1 MSSPKNIPKS
11 SIGKLVEQNYVFA
24 AVLHFFGISFFDY
37 EEKSLDE
44 VCKKFKVNPAQIMS
58 ELENWAMKK
67 EPTNEELF
75 LHPIEVLVEY
85 LKKKHHFFLRQELP
99 FLSSMIEG
107 IKPDKKYEGLMA
119 DMSLMFPLFVDDFIH
134 HIHEEENTLFRRINL
149 LHQIERGEYNMVDA
163 LALLDTT
170 PISSL
175 ADEHEVHD
183 DEMEGI
189 RKLTSD
195 YSLSPPIPIPMK
207 VLYHELQ
214 NFEKELVIHAK
225 IENDLLF
232 PKAIELEKEVKR
244 KLINK
249 IKWN

>member
-1 MSSPKNIPKS
+1 MPIPKNIPKS
-11 SIGKLVEQNYVFA
+11 SIRDLVDQNYVFA

-44 VCKKFKVNPAQIMS
+44 VCKKFKVSPEQIMS

-75 LHPIEVLVEY
+75 FHPIEVLVEY
-85 LKKKHHFFLRQELP
+85 LKKKHHFFLRQELS
-99 FLSSMIEG
+99 FLSNMISGIRAEG
-107 IKPDKKYEGLMA
+107 DYGALLA
-119 DMSLMFPLFVDDFIH
+119 DMRLMFPLFVDDFIH
-134 HIHEEENTLFRRINL
+134 HIHEEENTLFRRISV
-149 LHQIERGEYNMVDA
+149 LHQIERGEYKLIDA
-163 LALLDTT
+163 LTLLDAT
-170 PISSL
+170 PISDL
-175 ADEHEVHD
+175 AEEHEVHD

-195 YSLSPPIPIPMK
+195 YQLTDPAPVSIR
-207 VLYHELQ
+207 VLYNELQ
-214 NFEKELVIHAK
+214 EFEKELVIHAK

-244 KLINK
+244 KLVNK